1 MRPGTIVG
9 GYRIERVLGAGGMG
23 TVYLAQH
30 PSLPRTDAIKVLSAE
45 HTADDEFRARF
56 EREANLAAGLD
67 HPNIVSVYNRGEEH
81 GQLWIA
87 MQYVQGTDV
96 AAVLER
102 DPRSMNPVRALR
114 IITEVGKGLDY
125 AHRKGLLHRDIK
137 PANFLLSQEDDDEER
152 VLLTDFGVAK
162 SSDDANELTQTGT
175 FLATI
180 AYASPE
186 QLSGA
191 RLDPRSDIYSLACSL
206 YKLLTGQNPYPGAQP
221 AMVMMGHLQLPP
233 PRASAVHPGLPAAL
247 DQVFARAMAKN
258 PAERYATC
266 REFTDAAARALGG
279 EAPPHTSPTYPIQT
293 AAPSYPGPSMA
304 PPTDRWTSE
313 PLPPSDLPT
322 PGSKRWIAIA
332 AAAVVVVLAIGGSIW
347 FAGRDTSGAATA
359 ATPSAKP
366 SSSLPPKEQ
375 ARSDNPK
382 FAGKPILMVN
392 ITGTGRDDEPDME
405 IFLPPSRPTDFLAEL
420 GFVYNQYYVPKKDEK
435 SLRPVAKDSSSTAFN
450 AVTSGYIIAVR
461 SDARAGGGGLLGLP
475 HGLLTA
481 RATVLVVDDAQAV
494 NALRYWSS
502 DSEQVLLNKLLPV
515 LKAGVQ

>member
-9 GYRIERVLGAGGMG
+9 GYRIEQKLGAGGMG
-23 TVYLAQH
+23 TVYLGRH

-56 EREANLAAGLD
+56 QREANLAAGLD
-67 HPNIVSVYNRGEEH
+67 HPNIVSVYNRGEEN

-87 MQYVQGTDV
+87 MQYVRGTDV
-96 AAVLER
+96 AAELER

-137 PANFLLSQEDDDEER
+137 PANFLLSHEDSDEER

-186 QLSGA
+186 QLAGGH
-191 RLDPRSDIYSLACSL
+191 LDPRSDIYSLACSL
-206 YKLLTGQNPYPGAQP
+206 YKLLTGQNPYPGSQP
-221 AMVMMGHLQLPP
+221 ALVMMGHLQQPP

-247 DQVFARAMAKN
+247 DQVFARALAKN

-279 EAPPHTSPTYPIQT
+279 EAPQHTSPTYPIRA
-293 AAPSYPGPSMA
+293 AAPTARPAAAATG
-304 PPTDRWTSE
+304 
-313 PLPPSDLPT
+313 
-322 PGSKRWIAIA
+322 GKRWIGIA
-332 AAAVVVVLAIGGSIW
+332 AAAVAVVLAIGGGLW
-347 FAGRDTSGAATA
+347 LAGRDSSTA
-359 ATPSAKP
+359 HTATPSTTTRPAP
-366 SSSLPPKEQ
+366 SLPPKEQ

-382 FAGKPILMVN
+382 FAGKPILIVDV
-392 ITGTGRDDEPDME
+392 TGADREDEPDVAVYLQNSKPAQ
-405 IFLPPSRPTDFLAEL
+405 FLGEL
-420 GFVYNQYYVPKKDEK
+420 GFVYNDYFVARGDEK
-435 SLRPVAKDSSSTAFN
+435 STRALPKESLYTAFN
-450 AVTSGYIIAVR
+450 AVTSGYILAVR

-475 HGLLTA
+475 HALLNA
-481 RATVLVVDDAQAV
+481 KATVLAIDDAQAV
-494 NALRYWSS
+494 NALRYWSA
-502 DSEQVLLNKLLPV
+502 DSETVLLAELLPV
-515 LKAGVQ
+515 LATGVQ